1 MTVTILPTLH
11 ASGAGE
17 GSGSVMA
24 TASSSKDSRIR
35 ELNDELRATFSSGRV
50 MLTSG
55 VQALEEGSRTELLR
69 AVQEFDGFTP
79 ANDPY
84 GEHNFGRVIVG
95 DHGYFWKIDYCDND
109 LQYQSP
115 DPADA
120 TITTRVL
127 IIIREDEY

>member
-1 MTVTILPTLH
+1 
-11 ASGAGE
+11 
-17 GSGSVMA
+17 MA